1 MESVKLVQ
9 NYYDADVEKE
19 WERLEKHP
27 FEFALTC
34 RFLDRYLHPGDR
46 VLDIGGGPGRYSL
59 YLAKRGCQVTLL
71 DLSAEN
77 VEFAR
82 RKAREQEIPLTAIAG
97 DAREADQLAEGKFD
111 HVLLMGP
118 LYHLTK
124 ERDRERCVQAALSLL
139 RPGGTLS
146 MSFISMIANL
156 IYALR
161 EEPEQLLC
169 EESEQF
175 AREHPDDMRY
185 FQNLCNGEE
194 YSGQAFTWAYFARAE
209 NILSFVKRFPLE
221 ILHFFAQEGVTAHN
235 EDRLREKPEEVRRVW
250 LNLCESLCEKEEY
263 RSWAEHLMVIA
274 RKKEVL

>member
-82 RKAREQEIPLTAIAG
+82 RKARE
-97 DAREADQLAEGKFD
+97 
-111 HVLLMGP
+111 
-118 LYHLTK
+118 
-124 ERDRERCVQAALSLL
+124 
-139 RPGGTLS
+139 
-146 MSFISMIANL
+146 
-156 IYALR
+156 
-161 EEPEQLLC
+161 
-169 EESEQF
+169 
-175 AREHPDDMRY
+175 
-185 FQNLCNGEE
+185 
-194 YSGQAFTWAYFARAE
+194 
-209 NILSFVKRFPLE
+209 
-221 ILHFFAQEGVTAHN
+221 
-235 EDRLREKPEEVRRVW
+235 
-250 LNLCESLCEKEEY
+250 
-263 RSWAEHLMVIA
+263 
-274 RKKEVL
+274 